1 VIDVKSESCGGDS
14 EAAAMAQAKEAMQAA
29 KDETESWLFELQD
42 YGQWRTHVME
52 ESIPVILDC
61 YAEWCAPCKKLL
73 PILMEK
79 VKAEEGKLK
88 LVKLNID
95 DLPKLSSGLNIR
107 SVPSVFLIYKG
118 NVVDMLKGIPED
130 QELDNFFQTALMLN
144 KMQTDEKVMAD
155 VIG

>member
-1 VIDVKSESCGGDS
+1 M
-14 EAAAMAQAKEAMQAA
+14 EA
-29 KDETESWLFELQD
+29 T
-42 YGQWRTHVME
+42 V
-52 ESIPVILDC
+52 PVLVDC

-73 PILMEK
+73 PVLKER

-118 NVVDMLKGIPED
+118 NVVDMFKGVPEEK
-130 QELDNFFQTALMLN
+130 ELDEFF
-144 KMQTDEKVMAD
+144 
-155 VIG
+155 

>member
-1 VIDVKSESCGGDS
+1 MRSFSIIKPGEESVIDVKSESCGGDS
-14 EAAAMAQAKEAMQAA
+14 EAAAMAKAKEAMQAA

-52 ESIPVILDC
+52 ETIPVILDC

-130 QELDNFFQTALMLN
+130 NELDNFF
-144 KMQTDEKVMAD
+144 
-155 VIG
+155 